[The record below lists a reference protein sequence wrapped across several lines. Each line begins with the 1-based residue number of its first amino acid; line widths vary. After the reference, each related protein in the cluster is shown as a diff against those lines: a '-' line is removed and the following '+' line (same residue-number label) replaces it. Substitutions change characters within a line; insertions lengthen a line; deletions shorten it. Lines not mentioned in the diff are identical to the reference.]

1 MIDRLWQRARDDLC
15 VMPPAG
21 PADPVVFD
29 HGARVCDLAIGMLE
43 APELARRAV
52 DRTALA
58 AAALYHDAGWVVQA
72 NAGEI
77 APGELLLRATSDS
90 QRELAADVVEARLR
104 DVLPPES
111 VDLAARAVLYAGD
124 RLTEL
129 LEAQVVCEA
138 CHLDAIGPQALG
150 LMIRKQIA
158 EGRLLADIVG
168 LWERQEEYHYWQARI
183 KEGFRFPSVRR
194 VAEQRWQA
202 MRAVMA
208 EIRSA
213 LKVDASVFAHTA
225 RPVPKTGPQRSSV
238 CEPRQPA

>member
-1 MIDRLWQRARDDLC
+1 MIDRLWKRARDDLC

-29 HGARVCDLAIGMLE
+29 HGARVCELALAMLG
-43 APELARRAV
+43 APELADRAV
-52 DRTALA
+52 DRAALA

-90 QRELAADVVEARLR
+90 QRELAADFLETRLR
-104 DVLPPES
+104 DLLPPES
-111 VDLAARAVLYAGD
+111 LDLAARAVLYAGD

-129 LEAQVVCEA
+129 LEAQLVCEA

-158 EGRLLADIVG
+158 EGRLLADIVAV
-168 LWERQEEYHYWQARI
+168 WERQEEYHYWQARI

-208 EIRSA
+208 EIRAS
-213 LKVDASVFAHTA
+213 LRVDASMFAQA
-225 RPVPKTGPQRSSV
+225 VRPTSRAAS
-238 CEPRQPA
+238 RRLPADAS